1 MDHLIILFVC
11 NLEETCSPTKEK
23 RTCSPTK
30 LKQRGLSECSQIR
43 FSAQKRGVKLQVLRS
58 GTISC
63 TGWLNF
69 SYSSRLVAIVVEPNA
84 RGHCATESSMSMSAT
99 LMLVAK
105 PKKRCAFLHRARRKP
120 SLE

>member
-1 MDHLIILFVC
+1 MDHFIILFVC
-11 NLEETCSPTKEK
+11 DLEQTRSPTKEK

-30 LKQRGLSECSQIR
+30 IQQRGFSERSQIC
-43 FSAQKRGVKLQVLRS
+43 FSAQKHGVKLQVLRS

-63 TGWLNF
+63 TGCLNF
-69 SYSSRLVAIVVEPNA
+69 SYSSRLVAIVVKPSA
-84 RGHCATESSMSMSAT
+84 RDHCATKSSMSMSAT